1 LIQARD
7 TLPNKSIIA
16 KTGMTEVMPMI
27 GVRKTAGNS
36 PPATPVM
43 PVMPAVTKAIRQ
55 TRRISISSK
64 SNTPWVKDSGGNAGG
79 AVHIHQQE
87 RIKRRLSRAPQ
98 LSMDFDH
105 CGICI

>member
-1 LIQARD
+1 
-7 TLPNKSIIA
+7 
-16 KTGMTEVMPMI
+16 MTEVMPMI

-64 SNTPWVKDSGGNAGG
+64 SNTPWVKDSGGNVGG

-87 RIKRRLSRAPQ
+87 RIKGVCGERRKCHG
-98 LSMDFDH
+98 F
-105 CGICI
+105 

>member
-1 LIQARD
+1 M
-7 TLPNKSIIA
+7 IA

-55 TRRISISSK
+55 IRRISISSK
-64 SNTPWVKDSGGNAGG
+64 SNTPSVKDSGGNAGRT
-79 AVHIHQQE
+79 VYVHQQE
-87 RIKRRLSRAPQ
+87 IIKSVCGKRRKHQ
-98 LSMDFDH
+98 
-105 CGICI
+105 